1 MYYTWINTAVGK
13 ILIAG
18 DDAGLRTISFEKGK
32 YSAEIGI
39 DWKKDEV
46 FLKNAVDQLK
56 SYFAGE
62 LKKFDLPLCPEGTP
76 FQKSVWKALLNIPYG
91 KTASYK
97 DIAVAV
103 KNPKAVRAVGG
114 ANGRNPI
121 PIVIPCHRVI
131 SSDGK
136 MGGYSSGLD
145 IKERLLK
152 LEREHCL

>member
-1 MYYTWINTAVGK
+1 MYYTWINTVVGK

-76 FQKSVWKALLNIPYG
+76 FQKSVWKALLDIPYG